1 MLFNTHLY
9 YKKLSEK
16 GFSQEQSEALTDA
29 QTVAFSEAVDKELAT
44 KDDLAKLDGKMDGL
58 VNRLDKRM
66 DRLESQL
73 LLIKWML
80 GLVVIAEVIPL
91 LQKLFS

>member
-16 GFSQEQSEALTDA
+16 GFSLEQAEALTDA
-29 QTVAFSEAVDKELAT
+29 QTAAFSEAVEKELAT
-44 KDDLAKLDGKMDGL
+44 KRDVQRLEQKVSGDIQRLEHKITLLQWMVGL
-58 VNRLDKRM
+58 VIVA
-66 DRLESQL
+66 Q
-73 LLIKWML
+73 
-80 GLVVIAEVIPL
+80 VVPL

>member
-16 GFSQEQSEALTDA
+16 GFSQEQAEA
-29 QTVAFSEAVDKELAT
+29 QTAAFSEAVDKELAT
-44 KDDLAKLDGKMDGL
+44 KRDVQRLEHKITLLQWMVGL
-58 VNRLDKRM
+58 VIVA
-66 DRLESQL
+66 Q
-73 LLIKWML
+73 
-80 GLVVIAEVIPL
+80 VVPP